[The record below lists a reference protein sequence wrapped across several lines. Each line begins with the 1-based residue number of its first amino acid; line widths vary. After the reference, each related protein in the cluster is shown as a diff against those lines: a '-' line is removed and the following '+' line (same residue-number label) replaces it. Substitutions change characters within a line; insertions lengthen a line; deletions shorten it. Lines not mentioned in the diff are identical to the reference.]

1 MGWIAG
7 PGVIRKMQV
16 DLDSVKSGATV
27 PLVVMISNPLS
38 TTNAQSLDE
47 IRKIVN
53 ASANVVHY
61 ELDGIETLKDAMELF
76 ARANPAMLIIN
87 GGDGTI
93 GAALASLLYNNPFS
107 VIPPIA
113 FLPGGKTN
121 MTAADLGFKG
131 KPAKVL
137 KKLLK
142 LAQSGELPDALTRRH
157 LIEMDLGDGSQPK
170 VGTFFGTAGIVR
182 GIFWCR
188 ENAYAKG
195 LPNALAHIWSAYK
208 LITSA
213 LGLSRN
219 KGLMISD
226 PMSITVPGS
235 ARIKG
240 RYSLVMTTTLNR
252 LLFGFKPYAQGGNGG
267 LRFSALEAGPATLV
281 RSFTALLL
289 GRYGTSSVNG
299 LHVRTSNEV
308 RVEGTDPVTLDGE
321 IYQPTPGVPVT
332 LKGDRSLTFVAFRK

>member
-1 MGWIAG
+1 
-7 PGVIRKMQV
+7 MQV
-16 DLDSVKSGATV
+16 DTKSVASGATV

-38 TTNAQSLDE
+38 TTNARSLDE
-47 IRKIVN
+47 IRAIVN

-61 ELDGIETLKDAMELF
+61 ELDGMESLKDAMELF
-76 ARANPAMLIIN
+76 ARANPAVLIIN

-93 GAALASLLYNNPFS
+93 GAALASLLYDNPFN

-137 KKLLK
+137 KKLLR
-142 LAQSGELPDALTRRH
+142 LAQSGELPEMLTRRH
-157 LIEMDLGDGSQPK
+157 LIEMDMGDGSRPK

-195 LPNALAHIWSAYK
+195 LPNSVAHVWSAYK
-208 LITSA
+208 LVTSA

-219 KGLMISD
+219 KGLMVSD
-226 PMSITVPGS
+226 PMSIVVPGS
-235 ARIKG
+235 ARIQG
-240 RYSLVMTTTLNR
+240 RYSVVMTTTLNR
-252 LLFGFKPYAQGGNGG
+252 LLFGFKPYAEGGKGG
-267 LRFSALEAGPATLV
+267 LRFSAIEAGPSTLI
-281 RSFTALLL
+281 RSFLSLVS
-289 GRYGTSSVNG
+289 GRFGKTYVNG

-332 LKGDRSLTFVAFRK
+332 LKGDRSLTFVSFRK

>member
-1 MGWIAG
+1 
-7 PGVIRKMQV
+7 MQV
-16 DLDSVKSGATV
+16 QTHTINSGATV
-27 PLVVMISNPLS
+27 PLVVIISNPLS
-38 TTNAQSLDE
+38 STNAKNMDG
-47 IRKIVN
+47 IRAIVN

-61 ELDGIETLKDAMELF
+61 EMDGIDSLGDAMELF
-76 ARANPAMLIIN
+76 SRANPAMLVIN

-93 GAALASLLYNNPFS
+93 GAALAALLYKNPFN

-131 KPAKVL
+131 RPVKVL

-142 LAQSGELPDALTRRH
+142 LAQAGEIPNLLTRRN
-157 LIEMDLGDGSQPK
+157 LIEMDMGDGGQPK

-195 LPNALAHIWSAYK
+195 LPNSVAHVWSAYR
-208 LITSA
+208 LVISA

-219 KGLMISD
+219 KGLMVSN

-235 ARIKG
+235 ARMSG
-240 RYSLVMTTTLNR
+240 RYSIVMCTTLDR
-252 LLFGFKPYAQGGNGG
+252 LLFGTKPYGREGKGG
-267 LRFSALEAGPATLV
+267 LRFSALEAGPATLI
-281 RSFTALLL
+281 RSFIGLIT
-289 GRYGTSSVNG
+289 GRFGNSSIEG
-299 LHVRTSNEV
+299 LHVRKSDEV
-308 RVEGTDPVTLDGE
+308 RIDGTDPVTLDGE
-321 IYQPTPGVPVT
+321 IYQPLPDKPVV
-332 LKGDRSLTFVAFRK
+332 LRGNRSLTFITLKK

>member
-1 MGWIAG
+1 
-7 PGVIRKMQV
+7 MQV
-16 DLDSVKSGATV
+16 QTHKINSGATV

-38 TTNAQSLDE
+38 TTNAKNMDE
-47 IRKIVN
+47 IRAIVK

-61 ELDGIETLKDAMELF
+61 ELDGIASLGDAMELF
-76 ARANPAMLIIN
+76 SRANPAMLIIN

-93 GAALASLLYNNPFS
+93 GAALASLLYQNPFS

-131 KPAKVL
+131 SPAKVL

-142 LAQSGELPDALTRRH
+142 LAQAGAIPDLLISRN
-157 LIEMDLGDGSQPK
+157 LIEMDLGDGAEPK

-195 LPNALAHIWSAYK
+195 LPNSIAHIWSAYK
-208 LITSA
+208 LVTSA
-213 LGLSRN
+213 LGLSRS

-235 ARIKG
+235 ARMSG
-240 RYSLVMTTTLNR
+240 RYSIVMSTTLDR
-252 LLFGFKPYAQGGNGG
+252 LLFGAKPYGREGKGG
-267 LRFSALEAGPATLV
+267 LRFSAFEAGPGTLV
-281 RSFTALLL
+281 RAFVGLVTKRFGNASID
-289 GRYGTSSVNG
+289 G
-299 LHVRTSNEV
+299 LHVRKSDEV
-308 RVEGTDPVTLDGE
+308 RIEGTDPVTLDGE
-321 IYQPTPGVPVT
+321 IYQPIPGKPVT
-332 LKGDRSLTFVAFRK
+332 LKGNRSLTFISLKK

>member
-1 MGWIAG
+1 
-7 PGVIRKMQV
+7 MQV
-16 DLDSVKSGATV
+16 DAQSVVSGASV

-38 TTNAQSLDE
+38 TTNARSLDE
-47 IRKIVN
+47 IRAIVN

-93 GAALASLLYNNPFS
+93 GAALASLLYDNPFN

-142 LAQSGELPDALTRRH
+142 LAQSGELPEALTKRH
-157 LIEMDLGDGSQPK
+157 LIEMDIGDGSRPK

-195 LPNALAHIWSAYK
+195 LPNSVAHIWSAYK

-213 LGLSRN
+213 LGLSRT

-235 ARIKG
+235 ARIQG
-240 RYSLVMTTTLNR
+240 RYSVVMTTTLNR
-252 LLFGFKPYAQGGNGG
+252 LLFGFKPYGKGGKGG
-267 LRFSALEAGPATLV
+267 LRFSAMEAGPATLI
-281 RSFTALLL
+281 RSFMGLLT
-289 GRYGTSSVNG
+289 GRYGNSSIEG

-321 IYQPTPGVPVT
+321 IYQPTPGKPVV
-332 LKGDRSLTFVAFRK
+332 LKGNRALAFVSFRK

>member
-1 MGWIAG
+1 
-7 PGVIRKMQV
+7 MQF
-16 DLDSVKSGATV
+16 DTQSVNSGATV

-38 TTNAQSLDE
+38 TTNARSLDE
-47 IRKIVN
+47 IRAIVN

-76 ARANPAMLIIN
+76 AKANPAMLIIN

-93 GAALASLLYNNPFS
+93 GAALASLLYDNPFN

-131 KPAKVL
+131 KPTKVL
-137 KKLLK
+137 KKLLQ
-142 LAQSGELPDALTRRH
+142 LAQSGGIPDALTRRH
-157 LIEMDLGDGSQPK
+157 LIEMDMGDGSRPQ

-195 LPNALAHIWSAYK
+195 LPNAVAHVWSAYK

-219 KGLMISD
+219 RGLMVSD

-235 ARIKG
+235 ARING
-240 RYSLVMTTTLNR
+240 RYSVVMTTTLNR
-252 LLFGFKPYAQGGNGG
+252 LLFGFKPYGKGGKGG
-267 LRFSALEAGPATLV
+267 LRFSAMEAGPATLI
-281 RSFTALLL
+281 RSFFGLLT
-289 GRYGTSSVNG
+289 GRYGNSSIAG
-299 LHVRTSNEV
+299 LHVRVSDEV
-308 RVEGTDPVTLDGE
+308 RIEGTDPVTLDGE

-332 LKGDRSLTFVAFRK
+332 LKGSRALTFVSFRK

>member
-1 MGWIAG
+1 
-7 PGVIRKMQV
+7 MQV
-16 DLDSVKSGATV
+16 QKHNINSGATV

-38 TTNAQSLDE
+38 TTNAKNMDD
-47 IRKIVN
+47 IRAIVD

-61 ELDGIETLKDAMELF
+61 EMDGIDSLHDAMELF
-76 ARANPAMLIIN
+76 SRANPAMLVIN

-93 GAALASLLYNNPFS
+93 GAALASLLYRNPFS

-131 KPAKVL
+131 SPVKVL

-142 LAQSGELPDALTRRH
+142 IAQAGEIPDLLTSRN
-157 LIEMDLGDGSQPK
+157 LIELDLGDGGQPK

-195 LPNALAHIWSAYK
+195 LPNSVAHVWSAYK

-213 LGLSRN
+213 LGLSRT

-235 ARIKG
+235 ARMSG
-240 RYSLVMTTTLNR
+240 RYSIVMSTTLDR
-252 LLFGFKPYAQGGNGG
+252 LLFGVKPYGREGTGGM
-267 LRFSALEAGPATLV
+267 RFSAFEAGPGTLFRAFIGLV
-281 RSFTALLL
+281 T
-289 GRYGTSSVNG
+289 GRFGNSSIAG
-299 LHVRTSNEV
+299 LHVRKSNEV
-308 RVEGTDPVTLDGE
+308 RIEGTDPVTLDGE
-321 IYQPTPGVPVT
+321 IHQPLPDTPVT
-332 LKGDRSLTFVAFRK
+332 LKGDRSLTFISLKKKK

>member
-1 MGWIAG
+1 
-7 PGVIRKMQV
+7 MQV
-16 DLDSVKSGATV
+16 EKHTVESGATV

-38 TTNAQSLDE
+38 TTNAKSLDD
-47 IRKIVN
+47 IRAIVN
-53 ASANVVHY
+53 SSANVVHY
-61 ELDGIETLKDAMELF
+61 ELDGIESLKDALELF
-76 ARANPAMLIIN
+76 SRANPAMLVIN

-93 GAALASLLYNNPFS
+93 GAALASLLYNNPFD

-131 KPAKVL
+131 KPTRVL

-142 LAQSGELPDALTRRH
+142 LAQTGEIPNSLTRRH
-157 LIEMDLGDGSQPK
+157 LIEMDLGDGSTPK

-195 LPNALAHIWSAYK
+195 LPNAVAHIWSAYK

-213 LGLSRN
+213 LGLSRT
-219 KGLMISD
+219 KGLMISE

-240 RYSLVMTTTLNR
+240 RYSIVMVTTLNK
-252 LLFGFKPYAQGGNGG
+252 LLFGVKPYGRDGSGG
-267 LRFSALEAGPATLV
+267 LRFSAFEAGPGTLV
-281 RSFTALLL
+281 RSFFGLISKRF
-289 GRYGTSSVNG
+289 GNSYIKG
-299 LHVRTSNEV
+299 LHVRKSNQV

-321 IYQPTPGVPVT
+321 IYQPIPDRPVV
-332 LKGDRSLTFVAFRK
+332 LKGDRSLSFVSLKK

>member
-1 MGWIAG
+1 
-7 PGVIRKMQV
+7 MQV
-16 DLDSVKSGATV
+16 KTDTVNSGAVV

-38 TTNAQSLDE
+38 TTNAKNLGE

-61 ELDGIETLKDAMELF
+61 ELDGIETLQDAIELF
-76 ARANPAMLIIN
+76 ARAKPALLIIN

-93 GAALASLLYNNPFS
+93 GAALAAILYKNPFS
-107 VIPPIA
+107 VVPPIA

-131 KPAKVL
+131 NPAKVL

-142 LAQSGELPDALTRRH
+142 LARAGEISNKLTTRN
-157 LIEMDLGDGSQPK
+157 LIEMDLGDGELPR

-188 ENAYAKG
+188 EKAYSRG
-195 LPNALAHIWSAYK
+195 LPNWLAHVWSAYK

-213 LGLSRN
+213 FGLSRD
-219 KGLMISD
+219 KGLMISN
-226 PMSITVPGS
+226 PMSITVPGN

-240 RYSLVMTTTLNR
+240 QYSVVLTTTLDN
-252 LLFGFKPYAQGGNGG
+252 LLFNLKPYGREGKGG
-267 LRFSALEAGPATLV
+267 LRFSAIEAGSSIFMRAFV
-281 RSFTALLL
+281 GLLTGKF
-289 GRYGTSSVNG
+289 GRKTING
-299 LHVRTSNEV
+299 VHVRRSDSI
-308 RVEGTDPVTLDGE
+308 RIEGTDPVTLDGE
-321 IYQPTPGVPVT
+321 IYQPLENTPIV
-332 LKGDRSLTFVAFRK
+332 LKGDKSLTFVSLKK